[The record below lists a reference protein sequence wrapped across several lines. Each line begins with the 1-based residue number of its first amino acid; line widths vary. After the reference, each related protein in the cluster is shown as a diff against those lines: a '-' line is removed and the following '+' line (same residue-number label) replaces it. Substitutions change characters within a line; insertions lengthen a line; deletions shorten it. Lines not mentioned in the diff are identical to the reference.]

1 MMVTSQAIFALDRKL
16 LSAPGERESLRPDRR
31 DIIKIAGAGLVLG
44 WLAPLPLTQ
53 RAAAAEPGKAFA
65 PNPFLIIAPDSTVT
79 VIIKH
84 LDKGQGAATGLATLV
99 AEELDADW
107 SQIRTEFAP
116 SDADK
121 YKNFAFGV
129 QGVGGST
136 GLANSYEQYRT
147 AGAAARQMLVNAAAN
162 EWGVAAS
169 EIGVGKGKFSH
180 ASGKSA
186 DFGHFASAAAGLDVP
201 QKPKLK
207 DPKDFVYIGKSFP
220 RVDSAAKCTGKAIYT
235 IDMKPPGMLT
245 AVMARPPL
253 FGAEVKSFDASDA
266 KKVAGVVEVVK
277 IPRGVAVVAKD
288 TWSALKGREALKVDW
303 DTSKAEMRGT
313 AELREEYRTLLKGN
327 GSVARNDGDVEA
339 AFKSATKIV
348 EAEFE
353 FPYLAHA
360 PLEPLDSIVRFDGS
374 SAEIWAGSQ
383 LQTVDHAT
391 AAGVFRIKPEAIQI
405 HTLWAGGSFGRRAH
419 GDSHMVGDTCEI
431 AKALANGAPVKLLWT
446 RDDDIKGGW
455 YRPMYLHKIK
465 AGLDKDGNI
474 VAWRHQ
480 IAGQS
485 IISGTPFEASLLK
498 EGIDKTSVE
507 GADNLP
513 YEIPNLKVELH
524 TTKVKVP
531 VLWWRSVGATH
542 TAHATEHMIDIVARE
557 AGKDPLEFRL
567 AMLAKKPRHAGAL
580 KLAAEK
586 AGWGAPPPQGV
597 VRGLAVHESFSSF
610 VANVADVKVQD
621 DGSFKVERVVCAID
635 CGVAVNPDVVAAQM
649 EGGIGFGL
657 GAAMKSAITLKGG
670 AVEQSNFHD
679 YEVLRISGMPKVEVH
694 IVPSAAAP
702 TGVGEPGTPVV
713 LPAVANA
720 LLAGTGVRTGVL
732 PMSAQKY
739 KGQV

>member
-1 MMVTSQAIFALDRKL
+1 MTTTSQAIFAPDRDVSRPLGAPAELDR
-16 LSAPGERESLRPDRR
+16 RSLV
-31 DIIKIAGAGLVLG
+31 KFAGTGLVLG
-44 WLAPLPLTQ
+44 WLASVPVLTQ
-53 RAAAAEPGKAFA
+53 RAAAAEAGKALA
-65 PNPFLIIAPDSTVT
+65 PNPYLIVAPDGTVT

-107 SQIRTEFAP
+107 AQIRTEFAP
-116 SDADK
+116 SDPDK
-121 YKNFAFGV
+121 YKNFSFGV

-136 GLANSYEQYRT
+136 GLANSFVQYRT
-147 AGAAARQMLVNAAAN
+147 AGAAAREMLVNAAAK

-169 EIGVGKGKFSH
+169 EVRVSKGKLSH

-186 DFGHFASAAAGLDVP
+186 DFGHFANAAAGLDIP
-201 QKPKLK
+201 AKPKLK
-207 DPKDFVYIGKSFP
+207 DPKDFVYIGKAFP

-235 IDMKPPGMLT
+235 IDMRLPGMLT

-253 FGAEVKSFDASDA
+253 FGAEVKSFDAAEA
-266 KKVAGVVEVVK
+266 KKVSGVVGVVK
-277 IPRGVAVVAKD
+277 TPRGVAVVAKD
-288 TWSALKGREALKVDW
+288 TWAALKGREALKVEW

-313 AELREEYRTLLKGN
+313 AELREEYRTLLKASGN
-327 GSVARNDGDVEA
+327 VARNDGDVEA
-339 AFKSATKIV
+339 AFKTAAKIV
-348 EAEFE
+348 EADFE

-360 PLEPLDSIVRFDGS
+360 PLEPLDCVVRYDGS
-374 SAEIWAGSQ
+374 SAEVWSGSQ
-383 LQTVDHAT
+383 IQTLDHGI
-391 AAGVFRIKPEAIQI
+391 AAGVLRLKPEAIQI

-419 GDSHMVGDTCEI
+419 PDSHMVGDACEI
-431 AKALANGAPVKLLWT
+431 AKAMNNGVPVKLLWT
-446 RDDDIKGGW
+446 REDDIKGGW
-455 YRPMYLHKIK
+455 YRPMYLHRIK
-465 AGLDKDGNI
+465 AALDKDDNI

-485 IISGTPFEASLLK
+485 IMDGTAFASGQIK
-498 EGIDKTSVE
+498 DGVDKTSVE

-513 YEIPNLKVELH
+513 YAIANLKVELH

-557 AGKDPLEFRL
+557 AGKDPLQFRL

-586 AGWGAPPPQGV
+586 AGWGTPPPQGV

-657 GAAMKSAITLKGG
+657 GAAMKSAITLKDG

-694 IVPSAAAP
+694 IVPSAEAP

-713 LPAVANA
+713 LPAIANA
-720 LLAGTGVRTGVL
+720 LLAGTGVRTSVL
-732 PMSAQKY
+732 PMTAQKY